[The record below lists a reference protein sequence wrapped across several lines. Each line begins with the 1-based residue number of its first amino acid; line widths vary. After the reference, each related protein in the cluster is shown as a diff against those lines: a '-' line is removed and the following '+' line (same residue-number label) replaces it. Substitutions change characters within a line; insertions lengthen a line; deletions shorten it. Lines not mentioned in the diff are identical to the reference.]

1 MVMTG
6 LMAMGVSPALG
17 ATGTHESQGEQNP
30 VQRVTTPWGR
40 WERSQPRG
48 LAQRRHAWE
57 GSPQPRCIS
66 KEPQAE
72 ATSCSVCD
80 TPSHPSGAGWR
91 AAVQEATAL

>member
-1 MVMTG
+1 MGQQSTVMTG

-30 VQRVTTPWGR
+30 VQR
-40 WERSQPRG
+40 ERSQPRG

-72 ATSCSVCD
+72 AISCSVCD